1 MWQILNSIAVF
12 FFYKKLHAK
21 LTKAKYVR
29 VDSKYKLHF
38 NQCSDS
44 NNRNEFTFF
53 VFKHTARQ
61 KHDTQNKTK
70 KSKYIVSISMPFKTG
85 DITQENHGDTGM
97 FLDGYLATKL
107 SGLTFT

>member
-1 MWQILNSIAVF
+1 MFGLIQNINYILISAVIQTIEMN
-12 FFYKKLHAK
+12 L
-21 LTKAKYVR
+21 L
-29 VDSKYKLHF
+29 
-38 NQCSDS
+38 
-44 NNRNEFTFF
+44 FF